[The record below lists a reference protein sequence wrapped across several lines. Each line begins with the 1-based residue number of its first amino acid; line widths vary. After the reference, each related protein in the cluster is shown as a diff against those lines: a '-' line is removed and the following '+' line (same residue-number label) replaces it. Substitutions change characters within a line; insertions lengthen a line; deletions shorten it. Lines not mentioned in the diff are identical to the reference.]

1 MGRLP
6 CQAHLHQRLNGDMTD
21 ARWEAL
27 PAELRGRID
36 DLVLRDQGFRAT
48 AVLFHAVD
56 RARLGLYDCQDLIA
70 QRCRDLADQIE
81 FQPEPARDL
90 ATLITKVEAMARP
103 PVAIE
108 AVWDGDTQGWF
119 VILLA
124 ITADPWAEEDLAY
137 IRHGGDIRVF
147 NGEVPPWP
155 EAVEAS
161 ATGGALAA
169 HFGIPFHFGSP
180 ATPDDEAP
188 RWWK

>member
-1 MGRLP
+1 
-6 CQAHLHQRLNGDMTD
+6 MTD

-27 PAELRGRID
+27 PAGLRGRID
-36 DLVLRDQGFRAT
+36 GLVLRDQGFRAT
-48 AVLFHAVD
+48 TTLFHAVD
-56 RARLGLYDCQDLIA
+56 RARLGLHDCQDLIA
-70 QRCRDLADQIE
+70 QRYRDLADQIE

-90 ATLITKVEAMARP
+90 ATLIDKVEAIARP

-108 AVWDGDTQGWF
+108 AVWDGDTHGWF

-124 ITADPWAEEDLAY
+124 ITADPWAEVDLAY

-155 EAVEAS
+155 EAAEAS

-169 HFGIPFHFGSP
+169 HLGIPFHFASP
-180 ATPDDEAP
+180 ETPDDEAP
-188 RWWK
+188 RWRNIAR